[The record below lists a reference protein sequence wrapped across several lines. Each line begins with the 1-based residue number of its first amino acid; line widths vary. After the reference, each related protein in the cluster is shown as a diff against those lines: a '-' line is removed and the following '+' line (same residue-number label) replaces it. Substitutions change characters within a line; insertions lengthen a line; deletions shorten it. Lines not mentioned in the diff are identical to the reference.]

1 MAIKQTNIFPLD
13 KQPRKAVGI
22 AYPFSSFAI
31 SGSTYPFSSLEAL
44 GAATPFKSNYTTK
57 EQVKSNLI
65 IFFTT
70 NKGERPLNPNYG
82 GGLKDLLFE
91 QLDDKVYDIVY
102 KRVADGLSIYFPEVE
117 IKELKVLENVDQNE
131 LKIVMSYAVFNND
144 EDTLELNFNG

>member
-22 AYPFSSFAI
+22 AYPFSAFAVSSFG
-31 SGSTYPFSSLEAL
+31 SGSAMSVTGSS
-44 GAATPFKSNYTTK
+44 TPFKSNYTTR
-57 EQVKSNLI
+57 EQIKSNLSV
-65 IFFTT
+65 FFIT

-91 QLDDKVYDIVY
+91 QLDDKAYDIIY
-102 KRVADGLSIYFPEVE
+102 KRVTDGLSIYFPEVKV
-117 IKELKVLENVDQNE
+117 KELEVLENVDQNE
-131 LKIVMSYAVFNND
+131 LKVVMSYTVFNND